1 MGLISPP
8 NKSGANTQRTQ
19 ELGPYDAV
27 HTNVQVKKEYPDYD
41 IAPGK
46 RREMVLKMI
55 DEKLEES
62 TVAQDAIDEAK
73 QINDE
78 IKATKKAEK
87 IKEKER

>member
-1 MGLISPP
+1 
-8 NKSGANTQRTQ
+8 
-19 ELGPYDAV
+19 
-27 HTNVQVKKEYPDYD
+27 
-41 IAPGK
+41 
-46 RREMVLKMI
+46 MVLKMI